1 MMDFIIYDVKAAVIL
16 AVFYMFYR
24 LLLSKETFHRLNRVM
39 LLCTAVGSLLL
50 PLFHITIHRTV
61 EVEASSLNLQVP
73 EGVLPMIEQTVVT
86 TPWWQIL
93 LSTLFILGALAVLIQ
108 ILISVYKVLRIISG
122 GKRRQLEDGSWLV
135 ITEKEVSPFSWM
147 HTIVL
152 SRKDYEDD
160 PAAIISHEQAH
171 IRLYHSWDLL
181 LVDLVSLLQ
190 WFNPA
195 IWMLRADLC
204 AVHEYE
210 ADAQVLDE
218 GYNVKQYQYLLVKK
232 AVGMSGYSVANSF
245 NHRELKSRITM
256 MCRKKSNHGRV
267 LRALYLLPL
276 VGACLALNA
285 RTQVDYVE
293 KLASPSDKVTDSPA
307 DVQKI
312 TEDSITIFRG
322 GSSETI
328 SMDDLRSRRGI
339 QEADSVVYSSQEMH
353 VMRLSEVQDSV
364 IYILDGERVKYAQ
377 IDALNPS
384 EIKMIRVLK
393 DQEAVSKYG
402 EEGKNGVMEIETKS
416 TKEPVVLGTPAT
428 KEEMKKGPAIR
439 ITNVN
444 GMAASLDSILVF
456 IDGVRLTNKDF
467 NELDPQTISSFQVLR
482 DKDAIPLYGDEAKNG
497 VIIIT
502 TKKSEDNTESSI
514 KPYVMSDSLRD
525 YLEEIQKRRIP
536 ELITEDLLSAMEQM
550 KKMQAQLKETKII
563 VPSYYDAEGHAVE
576 DAKHVRK
583 CVLTDLLTGE
593 KTEVVVK
600 KYVINDEPVT
610 EEEIN
615 NFNELASTFN
625 VKEDGTLCV
634 YTLQYLVDKGM
645 FNGFS

>member
-1 MMDFIIYDVKAAVIL
+1 MMDVIIYDVKAAVIL

-24 LLLSKETFHRLNRVM
+24 LLLSKETFHRLNRVV

-50 PLFHITIHRTV
+50 PLFRITIHRTV
-61 EVEASSLNLQVP
+61 EVEPTPLNFHVP

-93 LSTLFILGALAVLIQ
+93 LSTLFILGVVAVLMQ
-108 ILISVYKVLRIISG
+108 ILISVYKVLRIISDG
-122 GKRRQLEDGSWLV
+122 ECRQLEGGIRLV

-147 HTIVL
+147 NTIVL

-210 ADAQVLDE
+210 ADFQVLDE

-256 MCRKKSNHGRV
+256 MCRKKSNRGRV

-293 KLASPSDKVTDSPA
+293 KVTSSSVKVTDLLA
-307 DVQKI
+307 DDQIMAKESVVEEIATYSDSVLQSRDMALNDDTI
-312 TEDSITIFRG
+312 PVVRIDEIRDSI
-322 GSSETI
+322 
-328 SMDDLRSRRGI
+328 
-339 QEADSVVYSSQEMH
+339 
-353 VMRLSEVQDSV
+353 
-364 IYILDGERVKYAQ
+364 IYVLDGERVKFAQ
-377 IDALNPS
+377 INALNPS
-384 EIKMIRVLK
+384 EIKTVRVLK

-402 EEGKNGVMEIETKS
+402 EEGKKGVMEIETKS
-416 TKEPVVLGTPAT
+416 TKDPVVLGTPAT
-428 KEEMKKGPAIR
+428 ETVGDIA
-439 ITNVN
+439 T
-444 GMAASLDSILVF
+444 L
-456 IDGVRLTNKDF
+456 
-467 NELDPQTISSFQVLR
+467 SSC
-482 DKDAIPLYGDEAKNG
+482 
-497 VIIIT
+497 
-502 TKKSEDNTESSI
+502 
-514 KPYVMSDSLRD
+514 
-525 YLEEIQKRRIP
+525 
-536 ELITEDLLSAMEQM
+536 
-550 KKMQAQLKETKII
+550 
-563 VPSYYDAEGHAVE
+563 H
-576 DAKHVRK
+576 
-583 CVLTDLLTGE
+583 
-593 KTEVVVK
+593 
-600 KYVINDEPVT
+600 
-610 EEEIN
+610 
-615 NFNELASTFN
+615 
-625 VKEDGTLCV
+625 
-634 YTLQYLVDKGM
+634 
-645 FNGFS
+645 

>member
-108 ILISVYKVLRIISG
+108 ILISAYKVLRIISG

-147 HTIVL
+147 NTIVL

-210 ADAQVLDE
+210 ADVQVLDE

-256 MCRKKSNHGRV
+256 MCRKKSNRGRV

-285 RTQVDYVE
+285 RTQVNYVE
-293 KLASPSDKVTDSPA
+293 KLASPSDKVINVSQILQESEEISTPSDTLKKEKSRITVVVRDTLTEVPA
-307 DVQKI
+307 GVYPNDN
-312 TEDSITIFRG
+312 
-322 GSSETI
+322 
-328 SMDDLRSRRGI
+328 DDGK
-339 QEADSVVYSSQEMH
+339 
-353 VMRLSEVQDSV
+353 
-364 IYILDGERVKYAQ
+364 VK
-377 IDALNPS
+377 
-384 EIKMIRVLK
+384 
-393 DQEAVSKYG
+393 
-402 EEGKNGVMEIETKS
+402 
-416 TKEPVVLGTPAT
+416 
-428 KEEMKKGPAIR
+428 IR
-439 ITNVN
+439 IVSD
-444 GMAASLDSILVF
+444 GSVKVVDPLV
-456 IDGVRLTNKDF
+456 IVDGVRFEDINTI
-467 NELDPQTISSFQVLR
+467 DPNSIKSFQVLK
-482 DKDAIPLYGDEAKNG
+482 DEDAIKLYGEDGKDG
-497 VIIIT
+497 VIVIN
-502 TKKSEDNTESSI
+502 TKDRAKDQLRYTVDDVEVSKEIFDKAFAAGYAEVGRKTDKETGIATAYIYTKESGKANPPKVKEHWI
-514 KPYVMSDSLRD
+514 DADGNDVLFGGDKYAWKKAKAKV
-525 YLEEIQKRRIP
+525 
-536 ELITEDLLSAMEQM
+536 TEDLQ
-550 KKMQAQLKETKII
+550 
-563 VPSYYDAEGHAVE
+563 
-576 DAKHVRK
+576 
-583 CVLTDLLTGE
+583 TGE
-593 KTEVVVK
+593 MTVNRIKGFEVDGKRLSDTELQAYTADGPLTY
-600 KYVINDEPVT
+600 YVTDDGILTVMTSGYLQQKAAERN
-610 EEEIN
+610 
-615 NFNELASTFN
+615 ASQ
-625 VKEDGTLCV
+625 K
-634 YTLQYLVDKGM
+634 
-645 FNGFS
+645 

>member
-24 LLLSKETFHRLNRVM
+24 LLLSKETFHRLNRVV

-50 PLFHITIHRTV
+50 PLFRITIHRTV
-61 EVEASSLNLQVP
+61 EVEPTPLNFHVP

-93 LSTLFILGALAVLIQ
+93 LSTLFILGVVAVLMQ
-108 ILISVYKVLRIISG
+108 ILISVYKVLRIISDG
-122 GKRRQLEDGSWLV
+122 ECRQLEGGIRLV
-135 ITEKEVSPFSWM
+135 ITEKDVSPFSWM

-152 SRKDYEDD
+152 SRKDYDDD

-171 IRLYHSWDLL
+171 IRLCHSWDLL
-181 LVDLVSLLQ
+181 LVDLVSSLQ

-195 IWMLRADLC
+195 IWMLRTDLR

-210 ADAQVLDE
+210 ADTQVLGE

-256 MCRKKSNHGRV
+256 MCRKKSNRGRV

-293 KLASPSDKVTDSPA
+293 KVTSSSVKVTDLLA
-307 DVQKI
+307 DDQIMAKESVVEEIATYSDSVLQSRDMALNDDTI
-312 TEDSITIFRG
+312 PVVRIDEIRDSI
-322 GSSETI
+322 
-328 SMDDLRSRRGI
+328 
-339 QEADSVVYSSQEMH
+339 
-353 VMRLSEVQDSV
+353 
-364 IYILDGERVKYAQ
+364 IYVLDGERVKFAQ
-377 IDALNPS
+377 INALNPS
-384 EIKMIRVLK
+384 EIKTVRVLK

-402 EEGKNGVMEIETKS
+402 EEGKKGVMEIETKS
-416 TKEPVVLGTPAT
+416 TKDPVVLGTPAT
-428 KEEMKKGPAIR
+428 EEEMKNGPAIR
-439 ITNVN
+439 IRSIN
-444 GMAASLDSILVF
+444 GEVSLDSILVL
-456 IDGVRLTNKDF
+456 IDGVQKTVKDIDEIDPLTI
-467 NELDPQTISSFQVLR
+467 LSFSVLR

-514 KPYVMSDSLRD
+514 KPYVMSDSMRD
-525 YLEEIQKRRIP
+525 YLEEIQTRP
-536 ELITEDLLSAMEQM
+536 ELNKEDLLSAMEQM
-550 KKMQAQLKETKII
+550 KKTQAQLKEIKIN
-563 VPSYYDAEGHAVE
+563 VPSYYDAEGNVV
-576 DAKHVRK
+576 DNIKQVQK
-583 CVLTDLLTGE
+583 CVFTDLLTGK

-600 KYVINDEPVT
+600 KYMINDEPVT
-610 EEEIN
+610 EKDIH

-645 FNGFS
+645 LNGFS

>member
-24 LLLSKETFHRLNRVM
+24 LLLSKETFHRLNRVV

-50 PLFHITIHRTV
+50 PLFRITIHRTV
-61 EVEASSLNLQVP
+61 EVEPTPLNFHVP

-93 LSTLFILGALAVLIQ
+93 LSTLFILGVVAVLIQ
-108 ILISVYKVLRIISG
+108 IPISVYKVLRIISDG
-122 GKRRQLEDGSWLV
+122 ECRQLEGGIRLV
-135 ITEKEVSPFSWM
+135 ITEKDVSPFSWM

-152 SRKDYEDD
+152 SRKDYDDD

-171 IRLYHSWDLL
+171 IRLCHSWDLL
-181 LVDLVSLLQ
+181 LVDLVSSLQ

-195 IWMLRADLC
+195 IWMLRTDLR

-210 ADAQVLDE
+210 ADTQVLGE

-256 MCRKKSNHGRV
+256 MCRKKSNRGRV

-293 KLASPSDKVTDSPA
+293 KVTSSSVKVTDLLA
-307 DVQKI
+307 DDQIMEKESVVEEIATYSDSVLQSRDMALNDDTI
-312 TEDSITIFRG
+312 PVVRIDEIRDSI
-322 GSSETI
+322 
-328 SMDDLRSRRGI
+328 
-339 QEADSVVYSSQEMH
+339 
-353 VMRLSEVQDSV
+353 
-364 IYILDGERVKYAQ
+364 IYVLDGERVKFAQ
-377 IDALNPS
+377 INALNPS
-384 EIKMIRVLK
+384 EIKTVRVLK

-402 EEGKNGVMEIETKS
+402 EEGKKGVMEIETKS
-416 TKEPVVLGTPAT
+416 TKDPVVLGTPAT
-428 KEEMKKGPAIR
+428 EEEMKNGPAIR
-439 ITNVN
+439 IRSIN
-444 GMAASLDSILVF
+444 GEVSLDSILVL
-456 IDGVRLTNKDF
+456 IDGVQKTVKDIDEIDPLTI
-467 NELDPQTISSFQVLR
+467 LSFSVLR

-514 KPYVMSDSLRD
+514 KPYVMSDSMRD
-525 YLEEIQKRRIP
+525 YLEEIQTRP
-536 ELITEDLLSAMEQM
+536 ELNKEDLLSAMEQM
-550 KKMQAQLKETKII
+550 KKTQAQLKEIKIN
-563 VPSYYDAEGHAVE
+563 VPSYYDAEGNVV
-576 DAKHVRK
+576 DNIKQVQK
-583 CVLTDLLTGE
+583 CVFTDLLTGK

-600 KYVINDEPVT
+600 KYMINDEPVT
-610 EEEIN
+610 EKDIH

-645 FNGFS
+645 LNGFS

>member
-39 LLCTAVGSLLL
+39 LLCTAVASLLL

-61 EVEASSLNLQVP
+61 EVEASPLNLQVP

-108 ILISVYKVLRIISG
+108 ILISVYTVLRIISG
-122 GKRRQLEDGSWLV
+122 GERRQLEDGTWLV
-135 ITEKEVSPFSWM
+135 ITEKDVSPFSWM

-160 PAAIISHEQAH
+160 HAAIISHEQAH
-171 IRLYHSWDLL
+171 IRLCHSWDLL

-256 MCRKKSNHGRV
+256 MCRKKSNRGRV

-293 KLASPSDKVTDSPA
+293 KLSSPSVKDTNVSQILQESEEISSPIDTLKKEKSRITVVVRDTLTDKPA
-307 DVQKI
+307 GVYPYDNDDGKVKI
-312 TEDSITIFRG
+312 RIVSDGTVKVVDPLVIVDGVRVEDINDI
-322 GSSETI
+322 
-328 SMDDLRSRRGI
+328 DP
-339 QEADSVVYSSQEMH
+339 
-353 VMRLSEVQDSV
+353 
-364 IYILDGERVKYAQ
+364 IL
-377 IDALNPS
+377 
-384 EIKMIRVLK
+384 IKSFQVLK
-393 DQEAVSKYG
+393 DEDAIKLYG
-402 EEGKNGVMEIETKS
+402 DEGKNGV
-416 TKEPVVLGTPAT
+416 
-428 KEEMKKGPAIR
+428 
-439 ITNVN
+439 
-444 GMAASLDSILVF
+444 
-456 IDGVRLTNKDF
+456 
-467 NELDPQTISSFQVLR
+467 
-482 DKDAIPLYGDEAKNG
+482 
-497 VIIIT
+497 IIVT
-502 TKKSEDNTESSI
+502 TKKSEENTQDSI

-536 ELITEDLLSAMEQM
+536 ELIKEDLLSAMEQM
-550 KKMQAQLKETKII
+550 KKTQAQLKETKII

-645 FNGFS
+645 FKGFS

>member
-1 MMDFIIYDVKAAVIL
+1 MMDFIIYDAKAAVVL

-24 LLLSKETFHRLNRVM
+24 LLLSKETFHRLNRVV
-39 LLCTAVGSLLL
+39 LLTTAVGSLLL
-50 PLFHITIHRTV
+50 PLWQITLHRTV
-61 EVEASSLNLQVP
+61 EVDAQPALQVSEITQP
-73 EGVLPMIEQTVVT
+73 IVQAALPT
-86 TPWWQIL
+86 TPWWHTAL
-93 LSTLFILGALAVLIQ
+93 TTLFIIGAIAVLLQ
-108 ILISVYKVLRIISG
+108 TLFSVYRVVKIVSSG
-122 GKRRQLEDGSWLV
+122 EQKLLSDGIKLV
-135 ITEKEVSPFSWM
+135 VIQEEVSPFSWM
-147 HTIVL
+147 RTIVL
-152 SRKDYEDD
+152 SQSDYETDH
-160 PAAIISHEQAH
+160 AAILSHERAH
-171 IRLYHSWDLL
+171 IRLHHSWDLL
-181 LVDLVSLLQ
+181 LVDLVSSLQ

-210 ADAQVLDE
+210 ADAQVLNE
-218 GYNVKQYQYLLVKK
+218 GYNAKQYQYLLVKK

-256 MCRKKSNHGRV
+256 MCRKKSSRGRV

-293 KLASPSDKVTDSPA
+293 KLASSSDKVTMNSPILQESEEISSPI
-307 DVQKI
+307 DTLKKEKNKI
-312 TEDSITIFRG
+312 AVVVTDTLTEVPAGVYANDNDDGKVKIKIVHD
-322 GSSETI
+322 GSVK
-328 SMDDLRSRRGI
+328 
-339 QEADSVVYSSQEMH
+339 VVDP
-353 VMRLSEVQDSV
+353 LV
-364 IYILDGERVKYAQ
+364 IVDGVRVEDINDIDPIL
-377 IDALNPS
+377 
-384 EIKMIRVLK
+384 IKSFQVLK
-393 DQEAVSKYG
+393 DEDAIKLYG
-402 EEGKNGVMEIETKS
+402 DEGKNGV
-416 TKEPVVLGTPAT
+416 
-428 KEEMKKGPAIR
+428 
-439 ITNVN
+439 
-444 GMAASLDSILVF
+444 
-456 IDGVRLTNKDF
+456 
-467 NELDPQTISSFQVLR
+467 
-482 DKDAIPLYGDEAKNG
+482 
-497 VIIIT
+497 IIVT
-502 TKKSEDNTESSI
+502 TKKSEENTQDSI

-536 ELITEDLLSAMEQM
+536 ELIKEDLLSAMEQM
-550 KKMQAQLKETKII
+550 KKTQAQLKETKII

-610 EEEIN
+610 EEDIN

-645 FNGFS
+645 FKGFS